1 MRILDDQVIE
11 MRKEGTTDLRK
22 LFPVSQRRV
31 AKRVVPWFLLAL
43 VVNFAIISFVSSLDG
58 NVGDS
63 LVETAQSVALLILF
77 LSIATIVLKL
87 VYEELYQ
94 TRYRYA
100 IEAGHLVICKGL
112 FLKERG
118 SFPLSRITEVYL
130 DRSWLDLLFGIYVLH
145 VSTPTNHSDEFAR
158 IVGLTQK
165 NAMGLQEII
174 TSSVDSPIDME
185 MAEIGARTSKGLP
198 KKKFSKEAIEKAE
211 RAGPIM
217 GS

>member
-1 MRILDDQVIE
+1 MKFFDDQLIE
-11 MRKEGTTDLRK
+11 MRKDGTTDLRK
-22 LFPVSQRRV
+22 LYPVSQLRV
-31 AKRVVPWFLLAL
+31 AKRVIPWVLA
-43 VVNFAIISFVSSLDG
+43 AIILNWALINAVSSLDG
-58 NVGDS
+58 TVSGD
-63 LVETAQSVALLILF
+63 ALSGIQNTVLIIIA
-77 LSIATIVLKL
+77 LSIIGCVLKF

-94 TRYRYA
+94 SRYRYA

-130 DRSWLDLLFGIYVLH
+130 DRSWLDLIFGIYILH

-165 NAMGLQEII
+165 NALALQEII
-174 TSSVDSPIDME
+174 TDSLDSPIDME
-185 MAEIGARTSKGLP
+185 MAEVGARKSRGMK
-198 KKKFSKEAIEKAE
+198 KKKFTEETIEKAKQV
-211 RAGPIM
+211 RPIM

>member
-22 LFPVSQRRV
+22 MFPVSQRRI
-31 AKRVVPWFLLAL
+31 AKRVVPWVLLAIAL
-43 VVNFAIISFVSSLDG
+43 NWAVISFVSSLDG
-58 NVGDS
+58 SVGGS
-63 LVETAQSVALLILF
+63 FLETTQSIALILLF
-77 LSIATIVLKL
+77 VSIVACIGKFA
-87 VYEELYQ
+87 YEELYQ

-130 DRSWLDLLFGIYVLH
+130 DRSWLDLIFGIYVLH

-185 MAEIGARTSKGLP
+185 MAEVGAKTSRGLP
-198 KKKFSKEAIEKAE
+198 KRKFSKEAIKKAE
-211 RAGPIM
+211 KTRPIM

>member
-1 MRILDDQVIE
+1 M
-11 MRKEGTTDLRK
+11 
-22 LFPVSQRRV
+22 FPVSQRRI
-31 AKRVVPWFLLAL
+31 AKRVLPWVLLAIAL
-43 VVNFAIISFVSSLDG
+43 NWAVISFVSSLDG
-58 NVGDS
+58 SISGS
-63 LVETAQSVALLILF
+63 FLETTQSVALLLLF
-77 LSIATIVLKL
+77 VSIVTCIGKF

-130 DRSWLDLLFGIYVLH
+130 DRSWLDLIFGIYVLH

-185 MAEIGARTSKGLP
+185 MAEVGARTSQGLP
-198 KKKFSKEAIEKAE
+198 KRKFSEEAIKKAE
-211 RAGPIM
+211 KTRPIM